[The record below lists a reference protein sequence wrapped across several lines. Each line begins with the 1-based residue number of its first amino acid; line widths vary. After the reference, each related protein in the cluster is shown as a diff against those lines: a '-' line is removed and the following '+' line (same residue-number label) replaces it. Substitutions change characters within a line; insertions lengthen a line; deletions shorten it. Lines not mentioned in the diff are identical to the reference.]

1 MKIIIIYKIKNCIK
15 KRNLEKDIDVH
26 KLVEKD
32 LLHRTKF
39 KTGENDT
46 SIDQRTK
53 TRYRTFYFKKKKDM
67 EYFAQ
72 LKKEMK
78 TSSENKN
85 KEERNRN
92 KINYIIDTP
101 TLKKSNSTIN
111 IISKPSALEKRLLN
125 YQKQI
130 KQKKCKS

>member
-1 MKIIIIYKIKNCIK
+1 
-15 KRNLEKDIDVH
+15 
-26 KLVEKD
+26 
-32 LLHRTKF
+32 
-39 KTGENDT
+39 
-46 SIDQRTK
+46 
-53 TRYRTFYFKKKKDM
+53 M
-67 EYFAQ
+67 EYFTQ

-130 KQKKCKS
+130 KQKKFENENISLMNSKLKNRLHLYYNKFNGLFFSLKNVSKIFLGINPY